1 MSVQQPWAG
10 GPSPQQPS
18 PRPTPPP
25 PRRGG
30 RPVVFIVA
38 ALALV
43 GLVAWYVLT
52 RKGAPVAPE
61 VAPPPA
67 KTETAAAQPPPLP
80 PTAESDARV
89 RELAKGLSSDAEF
102 SKWLGT
108 EGLLQRFTAAVSNI
122 SDGESPRL
130 VLSFLAPA
138 QGFQVAKAGERS
150 VIDPKSYERY
160 DSVARVIDSI
170 DAHVAARVYQEL
182 KPLIDGTYAE
192 IAPPGQTF
200 DRTFSRAIEHL
211 LAVPVPQG
219 DVALAEK
226 GALYAYADPQLEGLS
241 RAQKHLLR
249 MGPKNVQAI
258 QAKLRELQG
267 TLNLPGAG
275 R

>member
-1 MSVQQPWAG
+1 M
-10 GPSPQQPS
+10 
-18 PRPTPPP
+18 
-25 PRRGG
+25 
-30 RPVVFIVA
+30 VFIVA

-61 VAPPPA
+61 AAPPPA

-80 PTAESDARV
+80 PAAESDARV
-89 RELAKGLSSDAEF
+89 RDLAKGLSSDPEF
-102 SKWLGT
+102 AKWLGA

-122 SDGESPRL
+122 AEGESPRM

-138 QGFQVAKAGERS
+138 KGFQATKAGGHS
-150 VIDPKSYERY
+150 VIDPASYERY
-160 DSVARVIDSI
+160 DAVARVIGSI
-170 DAHVAARVYQEL
+170 DVQVTARVYSEL

-200 DRTFSRAIEHL
+200 DKTFSRAIEHL

-219 DVALAEK
+219 DVALTEK
-226 GALYAYADPQLEGLS
+226 GALYAFADPQLEGLS

-249 MGPKNVQAI
+249 MGPKNMQTI
-258 QAKLRELQG
+258 QAKLRELRG

-275 R
+275 Q